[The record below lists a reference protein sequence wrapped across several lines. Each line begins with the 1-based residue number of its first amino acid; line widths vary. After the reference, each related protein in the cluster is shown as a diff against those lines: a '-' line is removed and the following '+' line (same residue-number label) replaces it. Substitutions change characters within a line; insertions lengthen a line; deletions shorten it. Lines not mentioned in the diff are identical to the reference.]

1 MYTRIIY
8 AVYILLFLQLSLF
21 CSELQLTPTEK
32 LWLEKHPKIT
42 VSNEDDW
49 PPYDFSIDGEAKGY
63 SVDLVKLLAKK
74 IGIEVS
80 FINGYSWA
88 ELLKEFDKKHI
99 DLMQAM
105 AGSKERRE
113 KYSFSKPYMPWRL
126 SYFVLENRTDI
137 ESTKDFKGKKIA
149 AGKAWSTTKILK
161 KNFPEADII
170 EYKDSSAM
178 LDALMTSK
186 VDILIDNTNVL
197 NYIMRENLLSGVK
210 HVGYLDFANKDQNKL
225 YFVAHKEDSP
235 LTSMFT
241 KAFESL
247 DADEKEKL
255 QKRWFSSVATQA
267 HMHTIPNNKNS
278 KINFTAKE
286 RAYLQKKKVIKMC
299 IDPKW
304 MPYEGFND
312 KGQFIGISADFFKI
326 FQQEIGIPIKI
337 IHTQSWQESLQYAKE
352 RKCDILSLVAKT
364 PEREKYL
371 NFTEPYLNMPLVMAT
386 KPNVVFFNDFGVLK
400 DKKIGIVK
408 GYAFNEVIRK
418 KYPNFDVV
426 DVKNIREGLDKVV
439 SGELFGY
446 IGTLPSIGYIFQKRY
461 IGELKIVGQ
470 FDEKWR
476 LGTAVR
482 NDDKILFDI
491 FEKVVTSIPEDVR
504 QRIIFKT
511 IAIKY
516 DQYMDYWLI
525 AKIMLVVLF
534 LVAFLVYHNRK
545 LSRMNKKLE
554 ELQNKLQEQANRDPM
569 TNLYNRRYFHEV
581 TANILE
587 IAKREKKPF
596 SLIMVDID
604 NFKNINDKYGHAVG
618 DEVIKQL
625 SLLLSK
631 NVRSSDIVSRF
642 GGEEFVILL
651 PNTDLR
657 GAQKIAAKIRESVEN
672 LQLHIDNKTIHF
684 TISLGVS
691 NFLPGDDSIEEIL
704 KRADQ
709 ALYKAK
715 RNGKN
720 RTVIFDQ

>member
-1 MYTRIIY
+1 MYKRINLF
-8 AVYILLFLQLSLF
+8 VFLLLFLRTSLF
-21 CSELQLTPTEK
+21 ASELQLTSAEK
-32 LWLEKHPKIT
+32 SWLNKHPVIN

-49 PPYDFSIDGEAKGY
+49 PPYDFSVDGEAKGY

-74 IGIEVS
+74 IGIEVQ

-88 ELLKEFDKKHI
+88 ELLEEFDNKHI

-113 KYSFSKPYMPWRL
+113 KYSFSKSYMPWRL
-126 SYFVLENRTDI
+126 SYFVLEGRDDI
-137 ESTKDFKGKKIA
+137 DSTKDFKGKKIA
-149 AGKAWSTTKILK
+149 AGKAWSTTKLLK
-161 KNFPEADII
+161 KNFPEAKII
-170 EYKDSSAM
+170 EYKNSSAM

-186 VDILIDNTNVL
+186 VDILIDDTNVV

-210 HVGYLDFANKDQNKL
+210 HAGYLDFANKEQNKL
-225 YFVAHKEDSP
+225 YFVAHKEDTL
-235 LTSMFT
+235 LTSIFT

-255 QKRWFSSVATQA
+255 QKRWFSSIATQA
-267 HMHTIPNNKNS
+267 DMHTFTSKKLS
-278 KINFTAKE
+278 KIDFTAQE
-286 RAYLQKKKVIKMC
+286 RAYLQKKKAITMC

-304 MPYEGFND
+304 MPYEGFDD
-312 KGQFIGISADFFKI
+312 KGKYVGISADFFKI
-326 FQQEIGIPIKI
+326 FQQEIGIAIKVL
-337 IHTQSWQESLQYAKE
+337 HTQSWQESLKYAKE
-352 RKCDILSLVAKT
+352 RKCDILSLAVKT
-364 PEREKYL
+364 PEREKYM

-400 DKKIGIVK
+400 GKKIGIVK

-426 DVKNIREGLDKVV
+426 DVKNIKEGLDKVV

-461 IGELKIVGQ
+461 IGELKIAGK

-482 NDDKILFDI
+482 NDDKLLFDI
-491 FEKVVTSIPEDVR
+491 FEKVVSSIPEDVR

-525 AKIMLVVLF
+525 AKVMLVALL

-545 LSRMNKKLE
+545 LSRMNKQLE

-581 TANILE
+581 TTNILE
-587 IAKREKKPF
+587 IAKRENKPF

-625 SLLLSK
+625 SSLLSK

-651 PNTDLR
+651 PNTDLI
-657 GAQKIAAKIRESVEN
+657 GAENIAAKIRESVEKF
-672 LQLHIDNKTIHF
+672 QLYIDNKTIHF

-691 NFLPGDDSIEEIL
+691 CFLPSDDSIEDVL
-704 KRADQ
+704 KRTDQ

-720 RTVIFDQ
+720 QTVIFDQ